1 MMATMAR
8 TNAPGLH
15 DLLRDLADLSSL
27 PDLPVT
33 GIATDSREVRPG
45 YLFIARVYRDSNA
58 IPYIDNAIDSGAVA
72 VVAEAGYVDATK
84 DNRVPLLPVTD
95 LQAMTGLIADRFY
108 AHPSGD
114 LAVIGITGTNGKSS
128 TAHILAQA
136 LGGMRGVPCGMI
148 GTLGYGSIDDLRP
161 GPNTTPEPVL
171 LQQLLAGMR
180 DDNKRHVVMEVSSH
194 GVEQHRIAGVRFAAA
209 VFTNLSQDHLDYH
222 EDMQSYADVKRRL
235 FTDYGIENAAIN
247 ADDVLGREIINVCP
261 ARHKV
266 AYTLDPELKK
276 SGLKQAEVVSGVIAR
291 NDPGHVAIEI
301 TSPWGEGRLDTR
313 LAGRFNAYNLLASLS
328 ALCLLGEPLPEVL
341 KQLSQSRNIPGR
353 MEMFGGGKRP
363 IVYVDYAHSPHAL
376 EQVLLATREQ
386 CGGQLVC
393 VFGCG
398 GDRDRDKRPKMGRIA
413 ASLADRILLTSDN
426 PRSEVP
432 EKIIDAIAAG
442 INRKENI
449 LREVDRKQAIMTA
462 IGSANAGDIVV
473 VAGKGHERYQE
484 IGGERRPFSDQAVVL
499 QALGEGT

>member
-1 MMATMAR
+1 MMAAMAR

-15 DLLRDLADLSSL
+15 DLLHDMADLSSV
-27 PDLPVT
+27 PDLPVR
-33 GIATDSREVRPG
+33 GIATDSREVRAG

-58 IPYIDNAIDSGAVA
+58 IPYIDAAIESGAVA
-72 VVAEAGYVDATK
+72 VVAEACYTNVAK
-84 DNRVPLLPVTD
+84 DSRVPVLPVTN
-95 LQAMTGLIADRFY
+95 LQVVTGAIADRFY
-108 AHPSGD
+108 ACPSRD

-136 LGGMRGVPCGMI
+136 LGGLHAVPCGMI

-171 LQQLLAGMR
+171 LQHLLAGMR
-180 DDNKRHVVMEVSSH
+180 DENKRDVVMEVSSH
-194 GVEQHRIAGVRFAAA
+194 GVEQHRITGVRFAAA

-235 FTDYGIENAAIN
+235 FTDYGIENVVIN
-247 ADDVLGREIINVCP
+247 ADDAIGREIINACS

-266 AYTLDPELKK
+266 AYTLDPALKK
-276 SGLKQAEVVSGVIAR
+276 SGLSDVEVVFGEIIK
-291 NDPGHVAIEI
+291 NDPGQVAIEI
-301 TSPWGEGRLDTR
+301 TSPWGMGRLTTR
-313 LAGRFNAYNLLASLS
+313 LAGRFNAYNLLASMS

-341 KQLSQSRNIPGR
+341 KQLSRSRNIPGR
-353 MEMFGGGKRP
+353 MEMFGGGNRP
-363 IVYVDYAHSPHAL
+363 VVYVDYAHSPDAL

-426 PRSEVP
+426 PRSEDP
-432 EKIIDAIAAG
+432 EKIIDAIAVG
-442 INRKENI
+442 IDRKENI
-449 LREVDRKQAIMTA
+449 RREVDRKQAIMTA
-462 IGSANAGDIVV
+462 IGSANTGDIVV
-473 VAGKGHERYQE
+473 IAGKGHETYQE
-484 IGGERRPFSDQAVVL
+484 IDGERRPFSDQAVVL
-499 QALGEGT
+499 QALGEET